1 MGWIWFIA
9 ALVILGFGM
18 YKLGLV
24 DMDEDEKLGLFW
36 AIFFLAILWP
46 LAITV
51 VIVFGPFVGLFWLG
65 DRKRQQRL
73 EKEKSTKN
81 K

>member
-1 MGWIWFIA
+1 MWIWLIVTIA
-9 ALVILGFGM
+9 LLAYGM

-24 DMDEDEKLGLFW
+24 DIDADDKVGGFWLIFIIAVFWPMALGL
-36 AIFFLAILWP
+36 I
-46 LAITV
+46 
-51 VIVFGPFVGLFWLG
+51 IVFGPFVGLFWLG
-65 DRKRQQRL
+65 ERKRQQRL